1 MDICAMIVLPML
13 TSKDTNGLVESLL
26 EGCFTI
32 NIVATKCKLIIKV
45 NICKKGDVLNRCQS

>member
-26 EGCFTI
+26 EGCLTI
-32 NIVATKCKLIIKV
+32 NIITTKCELIIKV
-45 NICKKGDVLNRCQS
+45 NICKKGDILNWCQS